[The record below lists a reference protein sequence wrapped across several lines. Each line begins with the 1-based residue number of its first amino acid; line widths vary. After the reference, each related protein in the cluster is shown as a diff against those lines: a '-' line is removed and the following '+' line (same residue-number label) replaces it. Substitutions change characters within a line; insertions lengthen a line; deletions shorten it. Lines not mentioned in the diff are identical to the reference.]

1 MSWNSRKKLCILR
14 VKIVVFGQF
23 YAKNFRKKQI
33 HYEQIILPFEWQQM
47 QTRKLCYT
55 RCLRDNANVIT

>member
-1 MSWNSRKKLCILR
+1 MFLDN
-14 VKIVVFGQF
+14 FMQ
-23 YAKNFRKKQI
+23 KNFRKKQI
-33 HYEQIILPFEWQQM
+33 DYEQIILLFEWQQM